1 MLRPVVL
8 AVLVLASA
16 ASAQMRGA
24 LPGSP
29 MTAPPATS
37 PASSPALA
45 AQPLCDIG
53 SPTRLQTSSPP
64 PRPATCSPAPQPAPD
79 PTLAGPQIGGKDLKK
94 AVAKVKALQWH
105 ESLPEAR
112 ALAAATGKPILWL
125 QALGDLEG
133 FA

>member
-16 ASAQMRGA
+16 ATAQMRGA
-24 LPGSP
+24 LPGTP
-29 MTAPPATS
+29 MTAP

-64 PRPATCSPAPQPAPD
+64 PGPATCNPAPQPAPD
-79 PTLAGPQIGGKDLKK
+79 PALAGPQIGGKDLKK
-94 AVAKVKALQWH
+94 AVAKVQTLQWH